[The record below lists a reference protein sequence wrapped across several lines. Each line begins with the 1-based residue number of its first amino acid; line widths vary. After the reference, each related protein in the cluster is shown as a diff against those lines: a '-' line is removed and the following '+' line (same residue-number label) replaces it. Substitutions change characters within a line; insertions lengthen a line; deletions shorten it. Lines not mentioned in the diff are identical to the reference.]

1 MKLCAERDRLIE
13 ALWDAVAVYHEA
25 MNALNASRGSDLA
38 TATQKASLAKKAC
51 EECRI
56 RLQRHEAGHG
66 CRSFSAAAE
75 LALGEP

>member
-25 MNALNASRGSDLA
+25 MNARGSDLA